1 MSGSEDLAYVPVK
14 ETYISFKWIYIDYGR
29 FNGNPIKDYF
39 VAALGDKVPAVSPG
53 KIAEAQ
59 PEDEIASDDGWLGRL
74 SDEQILG
81 LLEIGSLFPQGRLL
95 QIARRAGVT
104 VLAKYPRLR
113 AFLANRQGS
122 LPLSRLAGRESWT
135 LTTTPRQ
142 LQAKF
147 KHAKAFGVEGN
158 YSAKTAAE
166 FEKALR
172 HHIYSNPNTQRIVG
186 TFRGKDVIHYVD
198 SKTTLNVMTEENGAM
213 KRAWKLEPDQLRN
226 VLTRGT
232 L

>member
-1 MSGSEDLAYVPVK
+1 
-14 ETYISFKWIYIDYGR
+14 
-29 FNGNPIKDYF
+29 
-39 VAALGDKVPAVSPG
+39 
-53 KIAEAQ
+53 
-59 PEDEIASDDGWLGRL
+59 L

-186 TFRGKDVIHYVD
+186 TYKNEPAIHYVD
-198 SKTTLNVMTEENGAM
+198 TKTQVHVMTRSDGSFWSARRLNPE
-213 KRAWKLEPDQLRN
+213 QLGNIIR
-226 VLTRGT
+226 RGR